1 MRLLLALLLGLLPA
15 SLSAQEVTPTEIT
28 LPQVV
33 LPSSDA
39 IKQRTFVQLAWN
51 AELGRLDRVRVS
63 VVDPLASLDLTLS
76 WKTDAQVIDAGALT
90 GEGKLSWTQPGTRP
104 YDPAGRV
111 AYYEGAVEAGRFEGQ
126 GRYWHRS
133 GTVYEGKWTAG
144 LMEGTGILQ
153 FGDGRSYQGGFK
165 AGWFHGQGTLNAR
178 DGSMISGRFEAG
190 ILQGRA
196 ELTHRDGVR
205 FATYWRDGKEDL
217 TKRQRLDGQAFE
229 PRLAQGAVYND
240 VSLLVSVDL
249 RLPPA
254 QQGDRSFFVEYQSRL
269 ENGALVVFPDSDEF
283 MARWRGPGQLEK
295 TQFGFFNFFTEA
307 NFLMSFENRGVQPVE
322 IIGGYLN
329 VSASQQDLDPY
340 ISHNEQ
346 LDCGEQTLT
355 KIYLTNWGWAQP
367 QNASIEG
374 GLISRDGSRIVVPLN
389 VPNVGGWPNPELDFA
404 QALSQSDPVLA
415 SLAVQPVV
423 CPTSDQEACLEQG
436 KASGAFGAIGDTLY
450 LGLNGAVNADYYGVL
465 SYDWTD
471 RTGAVQ
477 RKGSPLRAKLKVGTL
492 VAASECGEGSDFD
505 SPFPAPFKL
514 PFESAAYRYPFL
526 LNGRINPGTIANWN
540 FQIDSDKSSRHLFDV
555 VLQLSDGREV
565 RSGPIDLTYFKRADP
580 YAIR

>member
-1 MRLLLALLLGLLPA
+1 MKPLLVILLCLLPA
-15 SLSAQEVTPTEIT
+15 AASSQEIVPTEIT
-28 LPQVV
+28 LPEVV
-33 LPSSDA
+33 LPVPEAVAERS
-39 IKQRTFVQLAWN
+39 FVQLAWN
-51 AELGRLDRVRVS
+51 AELGRLDRVRLS
-63 VVDPLASLDLTLS
+63 VADPLAPLDLTLS

-90 GEGKLSWTQPGTRP
+90 GQGRLSWTQPGTRP
-104 YDPAGRV
+104 YDPAGTV
-111 AYYEGAVEAGRFEGQ
+111 AYFDGALEDGRFEGQ

-133 GTVYEGKWTAG
+133 GTVYEGDWAAG
-144 LMEGTGILQ
+144 LMEGQGTLQ
-153 FGDGRSYQGGFK
+153 FGDGRSYQGGFSSGK
-165 AGWFHGQGTLNAR
+165 FHGQGTLNAR
-178 DGSMISGRFEAG
+178 DGAMISGRFEAS

-196 ELTHRDGVR
+196 ELTQRDGVR
-205 FATYWRDGKEDL
+205 FETFWRDGSEDL
-217 TKRQRLDGQAFE
+217 TRRRRLDGQAFE
-229 PRLAQGAVYND
+229 PLLAQSAVYDD

-249 RLPPA
+249 RLPEL
-254 QQGDRSFFVEYQSRL
+254 QRGDRSFYVEYQSRL

-283 MARWRGPGQLEK
+283 MERWRGPGQLQK
-295 TQFGFFNFFTEA
+295 TQFGFYVFFTPA
-307 NFLMSFENRGVQPVE
+307 NFIMSFENRGVQPVE
-322 IIGGYLN
+322 VIGGYLN

-340 ISHNEQ
+340 ITYNEQ

-355 KIYLTNWGWAQP
+355 KLFFTNWGWAQP

-374 GLISRDGSRIVVPLN
+374 GLISTDGSRIVVPLN
-389 VPNVGGWPNPELDFA
+389 VPSVEGWPRPKLDFA

-415 SLAVQPVV
+415 SLAVQPVI

-436 KASGAFGAIGDTLY
+436 KASGAFGAVGDTLY

-465 SYDWTD
+465 SYDWAD
-471 RTGAVQ
+471 RTGAIQ
-477 RKGSPLRAKLKVGTL
+477 RKGSPVRAKLKVGTL

-540 FQIDSDKSSRHLFDV
+540 FQIDSDKSSRHLFEV